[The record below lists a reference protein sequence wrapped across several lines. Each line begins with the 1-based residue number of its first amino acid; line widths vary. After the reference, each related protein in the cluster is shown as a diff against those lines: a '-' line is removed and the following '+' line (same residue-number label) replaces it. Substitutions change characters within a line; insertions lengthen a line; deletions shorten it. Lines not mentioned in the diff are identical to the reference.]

1 MGMLEDMCVGVA
13 NLNCV
18 KFKVWFIFNLRI
30 IYPSVHFSF
39 FSSFF
44 FPTVTLSGIS
54 LSISLL
60 FLSCHHRF
68 SMHSLRYPFDNYT
81 DLHLT
86 KYCDLFFHPSPS
98 FISLLKLCLACKFES
113 STVPWKANADFIGI
127 LVQRE
132 RPGRRDSRTV
142 WQQVSKN
149 RTHLCCK
156 SVFISKLCI
165 DYFMY
170 NPFIKTS

>member
-44 FPTVTLSGIS
+44 FPTFTLSGIS
-54 LSISLL
+54 FSI
-60 FLSCHHRF
+60 FPYFFFFSCHRRF
-68 SMHSLRYPFDNYT
+68 SMHSLRCPFDNYT

-86 KYCDLFFHPSPS
+86 KYWSVPLFH
-98 FISLLKLCLACKFES
+98 L
-113 STVPWKANADFIGI
+113 ST
-127 LVQRE
+127 
-132 RPGRRDSRTV
+132 
-142 WQQVSKN
+142 
-149 RTHLCCK
+149 
-156 SVFISKLCI
+156 
-165 DYFMY
+165 
-170 NPFIKTS
+170 